1 METSDSRQTIRQEII
16 DLLNSEELTIRDLS
30 QAVSLQEKEIVGHLG
45 HIERSLQRQGKK
57 LMISPYKCLT
67 CGFVFEKP
75 TADHLIYTC
84 SSISG
89 VTSSSNTSD
98 VFFFAKSVPG

>member
-67 CGFVFEKP
+67 CGFVFEKR
-75 TADHLIYTC
+75 TRFT
-84 SSISG
+84 
-89 VTSSSNTSD
+89 
-98 VFFFAKSVPG
+98 KPGRCPDCKNSHIQVAQFYVK